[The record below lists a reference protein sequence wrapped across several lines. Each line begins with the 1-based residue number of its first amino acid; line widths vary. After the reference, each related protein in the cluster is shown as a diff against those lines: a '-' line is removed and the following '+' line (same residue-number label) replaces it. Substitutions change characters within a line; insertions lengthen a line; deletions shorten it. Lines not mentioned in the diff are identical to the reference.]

1 MTTSTH
7 RPHPSSGAALGT
19 ARLLAG
25 IADGP
30 LVDVAAHRSVHGP
43 LELVDR
49 NALVR
54 MASQVGLL
62 GRGGAAFPVET
73 KLSATRPGS
82 RTEVVVNLSEGEPAS
97 EKDRV
102 LGRYAPHLV
111 LDGALLVAA
120 ALRTTHVTVAV
131 HDERTR
137 SVLDEAVRGRGDA
150 RRVSVVGTDGG
161 FVAGEARAL
170 LRGLGGGPMVPPG
183 RRVIPA
189 VSGLHRQPTFVS
201 NAETFAHLGLL
212 GTHGPEWYASVG
224 SHREGGTTLLT
235 LLGRTRVQGVV
246 EVAMGTPLRD
256 LLGDTPGPVLVGGY
270 HGTWIA
276 DVGDLVLDRAALRE
290 RGLHLGAGVIAAL
303 APDTCAIAEVAQVAA
318 WLASESVGQCGPCY
332 FGLPAVAADIEA
344 LAHGQLPRGG
354 IEQLRRRLG
363 QLPSR
368 GACGHPDGAA
378 MFVSSALDVL
388 QAEVTDHLAHGT
400 CDRTY
405 AGTLPT
411 GNAARR

>member
-1 MTTSTH
+1 M
-7 RPHPSSGAALGT
+7 LGP

-30 LVDVAAHRSVHGP
+30 LVDVAAHRRLHGP
-43 LELVDR
+43 LELVDS

-62 GRGGAAFPVET
+62 GRGGAGFPVET

-82 RTEVVVNLSEGEPAS
+82 RTQVVVNLSEGEPAS
-97 EKDRV
+97 QKDRV

-120 ALRTTHVTVAV
+120 ALRTRHVTVAV

-137 SVLDEAVRGRGDA
+137 SVLEEAVGGRADA
-150 RRVSVVGTDGG
+150 RRVRVVGTMGG
-161 FVAGEARAL
+161 FVGGEARAL
-170 LRGLGGGPMVPPG
+170 LRGLEGGPMVPPG
-183 RRVIPA
+183 RGVVPA

-212 GTHGPEWYASVG
+212 GTHGSAWYASVG
-224 SHREGGTTLLT
+224 LRRERGTMLLT
-235 LLGRTRVQGVV
+235 LLGCACVQGVV

-256 LLGDTPGPVLVGGY
+256 LLGDRPGPVLVGGY
-270 HGTWIA
+270 HGTWVA
-276 DVGDLVLDRAALRE
+276 DVGDLVLDRALLRD

-303 APDTCAIAEVAQVAA
+303 APDSCSIAEVAHVAA
-318 WLASESVGQCGPCY
+318 WLASESVGQCGPCF
-332 FGLPAVAADIEA
+332 FGLPAVAADVDA

-354 IEQLRRRLG
+354 VEQLRRRLG

-400 CDRTY
+400 CHRPY

-411 GNAARR
+411 SSARRP